1 MLKMTGKERLTAMI
15 KGERID
21 RIGISGWLHMPLVD
35 HNLEAFVKETI
46 DFTDNN
52 QWDFVKL
59 MPSGHYF
66 AEAYGA
72 EIEFLNN
79 PKEWSGKIHKYPIQ
93 SYQDLIKLSVIEP
106 KQNPTFKR
114 EIEFAR
120 QIVNHYQGD
129 KPVLATIFTPL
140 TWIQEMLS
148 STNPEPVIQ
157 LMQQHKSELHHALEV
172 ILATNLKLLDEFIDV
187 GIDGIFLS
195 TQWATSD
202 LISRELLAEFCHP
215 YDQALLNHIKGKTW
229 FNLLHLHYSE
239 NLLFDEFVNYEG
251 IHALNW
257 ENCAKTDDSSKLSSI
272 ESVRALFPDKVLI
285 AGIDQHH
292 DFTTVS
298 ENRETVKS
306 ILKNRLTTALKESE
320 SQKFIFAPGCAL
332 PLDVDPSVFSL
343 LHEVVNEL

>member
-1 MLKMTGKERLTAMI
+1 MSNFTGKERLTAMI
-15 KGERID
+15 KGDAVD

-35 HNLEAFVKETI
+35 HNLEAFIKETI
-46 DFTDNN
+46 DFTEKN

-72 EIEFLNN
+72 EIEFLND
-79 PKEWSGKIHKYPIQ
+79 PKEWSGKIHRYPIQ
-93 SYQDLIKLSVIEP
+93 NYQDLSKLTVIDP

-120 QIVNHYQGD
+120 QIVNHYQGN

-148 STNPEPVIQ
+148 STNPEPVIK
-157 LMQQHKSELHHALEV
+157 LMKQHKSELHHALEV
-172 ILATNLKLLDEFIDV
+172 ILETNLKLLDEFIDA

-202 LISRELLAEFCHP
+202 LISREMLAEFCHP
-215 YDQALLNHIKGKTW
+215 YDQALLNHIKERTW

-251 IHALNW
+251 IQALNW
-257 ENCAKTDDSSKLSSI
+257 ENCAETDNPNKISSI
-272 ESVRALFPDKVLI
+272 ESVRALFPDKILI

-292 DFTTVS
+292 DFATVP
-298 ENRETVKS
+298 ENREAVKS
-306 ILKNRLTTALKESE
+306 ILKQRLTTAINESG
-320 SQKFIFAPGCAL
+320 SPKFIFAPGCAL
-332 PLDVDPSVFSL
+332 PLDVDSNIFSL
-343 LHEVVNEL
+343 LHEVVDEV